1 MSLETREET
10 AIAELECS
18 KESLTE
24 STKGV
29 SYFQRRDVEALV
41 KKLLL
46 EDAYRNDEWVMHEG
60 RPITNLELLIR
71 ELMEHRSWNAKVAV
85 LELGIGKAPMVQQV
99 EGGVE
104 VIFKV
109 EHDDSWIE
117 AVPEEDE
124 DVKHGT

>member
-1 MSLETREET
+1 MTLETREET
-10 AIAELECS
+10 SLAELEC
-18 KESLTE
+18 KDASLVGKATDH
-24 STKGV
+24 SG
-29 SYFQRRDVEALV
+29 YFGRREVETLV
-41 KKLLL
+41 KRILL
-46 EDAYRNDEWVMHEG
+46 EDAFRKDEWVTHEG
-60 RPITNLELLIR
+60 MPITNLELLIR

-85 LELGIGKAPMVQQV
+85 LELGIGKAPLVQQV

-124 DVKHGT
+124 SDGT

>member
-10 AIAELECS
+10 SLAELECS
-18 KESLTE
+18 KDTLAKDV
-24 STKGV
+24 KGY
-29 SYFQRRDVEALV
+29 SYFTRREVEALV

-46 EDAYRNDEWVMHEG
+46 EDAYRNDEWVMHDG
-60 RPITNLELLIR
+60 RPITNLELMLR

-85 LELGIGKAPMVQQV
+85 LELGIGKAPLVQQV

-117 AVPEEDE
+117 AVPEEEESD
-124 DVKHGT
+124 GT

>member
-1 MSLETREET
+1 MSLAGREET
-10 AIAELECS
+10 SLEELECKEDLLVES
-18 KESLTE
+18 ATDHAVYFGRREVESL
-24 STKGV
+24 
-29 SYFQRRDVEALV
+29 V
-41 KKLLL
+41 KRVLL
-46 EDAYRNDEWVMHEG
+46 EDAFRTGEWVMHEG

-85 LELGIGKAPMVQQV
+85 LELGIGKAPLVQQV

-117 AVPEEDE
+117 AVPEEEESD
-124 DVKHGT
+124 GT